1 MSPIGGLQ
9 PLIMKSNILITLAAL
24 AALASSS
31 SAETTPI
38 NWAGSI
44 NPGSPNALG
53 APDGIITPIGDAI
66 QRQLGDFLATPTL
79 SYTNLSIFLGV
90 SPTLLAQADI
100 IAFEGNGGAAPAP
113 NFGWESTRF
122 TLSDGAN
129 LFVIDHDETLTGLAP
144 GVLATG
150 QISFTN
156 YSTFFPAAA
165 GGSDAIYSFILLDAP
180 SNMNVASP
188 SFTVDLKNGAN
199 IAPLM
204 GHGEGTPDPDA
215 IGVINIPE
223 PTSGLLALLG
233 AGLCLRRRTSRNA

>member
-1 MSPIGGLQ
+1 
-9 PLIMKSNILITLAAL
+9 MKSNILITLAAL
-24 AALASSS
+24 AALTASSA
-31 SAETTPI
+31 AETTPI

-53 APDGIITPIGDAI
+53 APDGIITPIGDAV
-66 QRQLGDFLATPTL
+66 QRKLDAFLSTPTL
-79 SYTNLSIFLGV
+79 SYVNLSILLGV
-90 SPTLLAQADI
+90 SPTLLAQADV

-122 TLSDGAN
+122 TLGDGAN
-129 LFVIDHDETLTGLAP
+129 LFVIDHDETLTSLAP

-150 QISFTN
+150 QISFAN
-156 YSTFFPAAA
+156 YSAFFPAAA
-165 GGSDAIYSFILLDAP
+165 GGADAIYSFILLDAP
-180 SNMNVASP
+180 TNINVASP
-188 SFTVDLKNGAN
+188 LFSVDIKNGAN